1 MKTFKK
7 LLTVLI
13 IVLVAILAIIPTKV
27 LAAEGDLT
35 ITVTGEVGGRTL
47 SVYKLF
53 NLAVEGEGDAAIYRY
68 TWDGLASEA
77 FFAQLTDSEGNSL
90 GLDTVAKATDYLKG
104 FENDATALTDLA
116 EDFYAFCND
125 ENNATLLE
133 GKISKIGD
141 SVTVPAGTE
150 NVEFT
155 VPGKGYYLI
164 YDETVPTVDPETGV
178 ETAVAAAMLQNVTKN
193 EPVKLK
199 AESIKVDKK
208 VDQQTASVGD
218 KVTFTIS
225 TTVPNVVGYDEF
237 FFEVTDKLSKGLTLN
252 NDIKV
257 TIDGTPYTHFE
268 VKTLNTEEG
277 ATEAFVRNEDGTTTL
292 KITFDDEEFAK
303 LNDAMGQKL
312 VITYSATLNSNAA
325 TEKDNTN
332 EATIE
337 YSNDPETNE
346 HGKTNTG
353 IVHVY
358 TYGFDFT
365 KKDSAGKVLPGAEFV
380 LKLSDGSYA
389 TFNENGVYTGK
400 VSSKDDATVL
410 VSDENGKIAVSGLEA
425 ASYTL
430 VETKAPKGYSIPNF
444 EFTFTIS
451 QELNEDGTLKSA
463 SFDYTADDNNN
474 AANGYISVTN
484 SANDVLTSKSF
495 AVTVLNAKEGE
506 LPTTG
511 GIGTTIF
518 TIAGIVVMVIA
529 GAALVI
535 RNRKND

>member
-1 MKTFKK
+1 MKTLKK
-7 LLTVLI
+7 IVTVLT
-13 IVLVAILAIIPTKV
+13 IVLVAILSIIPTKV

-53 NLAVEGEGDAAIYRY
+53 NLAVEGQGDAAIYRY

-116 EDFYAFCND
+116 VEYYEFCND
-125 ENNATLLE
+125 VANTELLA
-133 GKISKIGD
+133 GKTAKIGE
-141 SVTVPAGTE
+141 SVTLAADAE
-150 NVEFT
+150 NVVFT
-155 VPGKGYYLI
+155 VSGQGYYLI
-164 YDETVPTVDPETGV
+164 YDETTATEN
-178 ETAVAAAMLQNVTKN
+178 TAVAAAMLQNVTAN
-193 EPVKLK
+193 AEVKLK
-199 AESIKVDKK
+199 VESIIVDKT
-208 VDQQTASVGD
+208 VGEGQTTASVGD
-218 KVTFTIS
+218 VIDYEVSSK
-225 TTVPNVVGYDEF
+225 VPNVVGYDEF
-237 FFEVTDKLSKGLTLN
+237 FFEVTDKLSKGLTF
-252 NDIKV
+252 NDDVEV
-257 TIDGTPYTHFE
+257 TIGGVVYEHYT
-268 VKTLNTEEG
+268 VTYNTDE
-277 ATEAFVRNEDGTTTL
+277 ATGVTTL
-292 KITFDDEEFAK
+292 VIKFDETEFAK
-303 LNDAMGQKL
+303 LNDKMGQAL
-312 VITYSATLNSNAA
+312 EITYSATLNSNAA
-325 TEKDNTN
+325 TEKENSN
-332 EATIE
+332 EVVIE
-337 YSNDPETNE
+337 YSNDPETDE
-346 HGKTNTG
+346 HGKTNTD
-353 IVHVY
+353 IVYVY

-365 KKDSAGKVLPGAEFV
+365 KKNSAGEVLPGAEFV

-389 TFNENGVYTGK
+389 TFDENGVYTGK
-400 VSSKDDATVL
+400 VASIDDATVL

-430 VETKAPKGYSIPNF
+430 VETKAPEGYSIPNF